1 MWQTGQRITR
11 DPHRDD
17 NRRSRSSAQRTKT
30 PSHET
35 SSVTLEDRSR
45 LVKRRETVFPR
56 QFQVA
61 IKTEIIATCDGP
73 DT

>member
-11 DPHRDD
+11 DPHRNAKHD
-17 NRRSRSSAQRTKT
+17 SRSSQAERTKT

-45 LVKRRETVFPR
+45 LVKHRNTRSQDRLLLSWKPLGSFVP
-56 QFQVA
+56 
-61 IKTEIIATCDGP
+61 IL
-73 DT
+73 